1 MMLLLLILPT
11 TTNMYVNLNVICI
24 PEAVHVLYAYFKCV
38 EIFDLQ

>member
-1 MMLLLLILPT
+1 
-11 TTNMYVNLNVICI
+11 MYAYQI